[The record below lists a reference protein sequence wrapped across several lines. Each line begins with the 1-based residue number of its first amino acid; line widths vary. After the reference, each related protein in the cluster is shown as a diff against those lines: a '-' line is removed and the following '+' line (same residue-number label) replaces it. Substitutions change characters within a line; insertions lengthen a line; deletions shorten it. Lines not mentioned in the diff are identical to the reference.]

1 MPDFLV
7 YGILFFAIPAIL
19 IVLFVFSLYSY
30 ISAKKQNKNSPG
42 AFSPEEIRKRLI
54 FLIVAA
60 VLAGLAV
67 AYVLVIISMMFL
79 VMVAM

>member
-1 MPDFLV
+1 MDGLFN
-7 YGILFFAIPAIL
+7 ILFFGIPIIL
-19 IVLFVFSLYSY
+19 VAFFGISLFSF

-42 AFSPEEIRKRLI
+42 TFPPNEVKKRLI
-54 FLIVAA
+54 FLIVSA
-60 VLAGLAV
+60 VLAGLSV

>member
-1 MPDFLV
+1 MNDLF
-7 YGILFFAIPAIL
+7 GILFFAIPAVFL
-19 IVLFVFSLYSY
+19 VFFGVSLFRF

-42 AFSPEEIRKRLI
+42 TFSPGEIKKRMI
-54 FLIVAA
+54 FLIVSA
-60 VLAGLAV
+60 VLAGLSV